1 MMKQAQL
8 FRSIIL
14 SMALV
19 LCSQIAYSQSTP
31 VAKDSVVVINPV
43 AVSDI
48 PAEIEILKTRIK
60 EIEKSIQPSEQIK
73 DQDSVFNVTKSYL
86 IDVKE
91 KLDDIDLNELNL
103 RATENYKREWI
114 GYKDI
119 LVSIRTKFNDRSQQL
134 QGFFEELNDKE
145 KIWNKTLDAAR
156 EEKVASELISSSSD
170 VLTSINNL
178 KKATKK
184 QQDHVLKVY
193 KSINDEVSN
202 VDEVIEMLNE
212 RLKELHSLIF
222 VQDSPPLWS
231 SIDSTSS
238 PGFVK
243 RQIIKTIEDNTRRI
257 DVYLSAN
264 TKTLYYQIGFIL
276 LLVVLFLYLKQ
287 KTRFSNINE
296 QNINEVRAAI
306 VLQRPVA
313 SALVLGILISLFFYT
328 NRPLPIT
335 ELFMIIYMIPV
346 MVLSKKFI
354 EKKFI
359 KLLYIIIGLFILN
372 TLESYVYIYAFANRI
387 ILISFAAITLFILLF
402 LYKQKAGFLKK
413 PKGRI
418 AKIINLILF
427 VYILLIVLSIFGFIF
442 GSVDFSFLLLNSV
455 IRSVVFS
462 VVSVTIITILLSLL
476 IILTKESK
484 GQHYFSISKYQ
495 KQLVGRLKPVIEF
508 SGIVFWAYATLS
520 SFGVYD
526 NILEWIGAIMDVSW
540 TYSDGRVSISLGGI
554 ISFLIVLIISF
565 LLAKA
570 VKVIFADDWVYRSK
584 IPRGVPQAISMTLRY
599 IIIGFGIYLAL
610 TAAGVELNKFGLI
623 AGTLG
628 VGIGFGLQGVV
639 YNFIAGLILSYE
651 RPIHVGDTIQLNTLM
666 GVVTEIGVRASN
678 VRTYDGS
685 EVIVPNSELISKQV
699 INWTLSNEQ
708 RRLKIEVRTS
718 LNADPRVVMKL
729 LREIAT
735 SHPNTLTNPEPM
747 ILFDGYGNS
756 SLDFTVYMWINFN
769 VSFSTRSEVAL
780 QIYDAIKEAGYDVPI
795 PLQRIQYSSD
805 ENAEDDDFPPIEKGH

>member
-1 MMKQAQL
+1 
-8 FRSIIL
+8 
-14 SMALV
+14 MALV

-91 KLDDIDLNELNL
+91 KLDDIDLNDLNL

>member
-1 MMKQAQL
+1 MKQAQL

-91 KLDDIDLNELNL
+91 KLDDIDLNDLNL